1 MLSIPNEAINVEVG
15 LTQAEVYYSFKNISG
30 GSNQFIFTVNH
41 AAISA
46 TQKVI
51 AIPDG
56 AYSLDALQEVIT
68 RFCEADVDC
77 PDSLFTF
84 SLNTATRKVSL
95 QVDPTMTS
103 PALTLT
109 ARAVAWRASVARI
122 VARAPRAAR
131 PAIAASTAAPR
142 RRRARAAAWAS
153 TVARRRRPAL
163 FGRSA

>member
-1 MLSIPNEAINVEVG
+1 VVLLEAINVEVG

-56 AYSLDALQEVIT
+56 VYSLDALQEVIT

-84 SLNTATRKVSL
+84 SMNTATRKVSL

-109 ARAVAWRASVARI
+109 AVTIEFSQTNMATLA
-122 VARAPRAAR
+122 
-131 PAIAASTAAPR
+131 
-142 RRRARAAAWAS
+142 
-153 TVARRRRPAL
+153 AL
-163 FGRSA
+163 FGKNGAPTWGVNSGAILRPSGGGSADIRSVG